1 MSQRLG
7 PETALDTIATWAPR
21 NPQEV
26 AIPISAGA
34 GQYRAIGRMITLSKA
49 TEIHNRL
56 QAAWDA
62 LFRVETIAEMSTVDV
77 PGMGK
82 FDPNEPPLVLVV
94 SSMAGGAGAS
104 MALDVCRLLT
114 LVSGLGPETDG
125 GLHGDPRHLRF
136 AAAEL
141 HRRGAR
147 EFAGHAG

>member
-1 MSQRLG
+1 
-7 PETALDTIATWAPR
+7 
-21 NPQEV
+21 
-26 AIPISAGA
+26 
-34 GQYRAIGRMITLSKA
+34 MITLSKA

-62 LFRVETIAEMSTVDV
+62 LFRVETISEMSTADV

-114 LVSGLGPETDG
+114 LVSGL
-125 GLHGDPRHLRF
+125 DPKLMGVFMVTPDIFDSLPQSSIIGVRANSL
-136 AAAEL
+136 AMLGEIVASQA
-141 HRRGAR
+141 GSAR
-147 EFAGHAG
+147 